1 MHNYYQQRE
10 FENNRAE
17 KNLEDAKKY
26 LQYIYPDARAYRSEM
41 KNKDYNKA
49 ASDAEQIAEKSL
61 KAICKKEGRLS
72 NTLQKGKYGHNIKKL
87 KRTCDISINVSDED
101 LDDLSKAYIAGRYP
115 EINIQYGKEQA
126 EKLGKTAC
134 DIFDIAL
141 ETLDV
146 SNEELNRE
154 LGKNRERS
162 IDDFKSY
169 NRLMQDE

>member
-1 MHNYYQQRE
+1 M
-10 FENNRAE
+10 
-17 KNLEDAKKY
+17 
-26 LQYIYPDARAYRSEM
+26 
-41 KNKDYNKA
+41 
-49 ASDAEQIAEKSL
+49 
-61 KAICKKEGRLS
+61 
-72 NTLQKGKYGHNIKKL
+72 

-134 DIFDIAL
+134 DILDIAL